1 MSNQTIKAVVDTL
14 VPSTIPVPDKTLI
27 KQFVRRIYDSIKQEM
42 ITDQKETDAL
52 LEAIFGEVKDEIDNL
67 KIKKSNENN
76 HD

>member
-1 MSNQTIKAVVDTL
+1 MVDTL